1 MSMPMDTLIIWLVVG
16 AVAGFLANMVMKGG
30 GLKLTGNGLV
40 DNIITG
46 IIGAFVGGWLLG
58 VLNVS
63 IGSGIAAAII
73 SALIGSCV
81 LIFGMRLIRR

>member
-1 MSMPMDTLIIWLVVG
+1 MAVDMLIIWLVVG
-16 AVAGFLANMVMKGG
+16 AIAGFLANMIMKGG
-30 GLKLTGNGLV
+30 GLKLTGNSLV

-58 VLNVS
+58 VLKVS
-63 IGSGIAAAII
+63 IGSGMVAAVI

>member
-1 MSMPMDTLIIWLVVG
+1 MAIETLIVWLVVG
-16 AVAGFLANMVMKGG
+16 AVAGILANMIMKGG

-46 IIGAFVGGWLLG
+46 MVGALLGGWLLG
-58 VLNVS
+58 VLKIS
-63 IGSGIAAAII
+63 IGTGLAAAII

-81 LIFGMRLIRR
+81 LIFGLRLVRR

>member
-1 MSMPMDTLIIWLVVG
+1 MAIETLIVWMIVG
-16 AVAGFLANMVMKGG
+16 AVAGVLANMIMKGG

-46 IIGAFVGGWLLG
+46 MVGALLGGWLLG
-58 VLNVS
+58 VLKVS
-63 IGSGIAAAII
+63 IGTGLAAAVI

-81 LIFGMRLIRR
+81 LIFGLRLVKR